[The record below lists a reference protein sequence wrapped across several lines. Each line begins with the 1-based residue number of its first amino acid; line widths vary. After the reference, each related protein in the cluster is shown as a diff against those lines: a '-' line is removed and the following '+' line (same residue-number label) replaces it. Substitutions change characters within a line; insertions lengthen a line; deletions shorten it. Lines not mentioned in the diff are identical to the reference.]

1 MAFKMKGWSPFNVGY
16 QKDLI
21 ERSIETTEGAEMLR
35 ESNSQSNAV
44 EEIASNVKGEA
55 EKKKKKKSGSD
66 VDVEREIPEGDVM
79 V

>member
-21 ERSIETTEGAEMLR
+21 ERSIKTTKGAEMSA
-35 ESNSQSNAV
+35 ETGSQNNAV
-44 EEIASNVKGEA
+44 EKIASNVEEEV
-55 EKKKKKKSGSD
+55 EKKKKKKSGSG
-66 VDVEREIPEGDVM
+66 VDVERDIPEGDVM

>member
-21 ERSIETTEGAEMLR
+21 ERSIKTTKGAEMSA
-35 ESNSQSNAV
+35 ETGSQNNAV
-44 EEIASNVKGEA
+44 EEIASNVE
-55 EKKKKKKSGSD
+55 EEVEKKKKSGSG